1 MIYLFCRVI
10 FYKVPEMINYL
21 PPPPPN
27 PLYFIFKILIHHIR
41 DCLPE
46 IKAKL
51 NGMMLR
57 IQQELVELGSTTEG
71 LNGSTLGATMLTL
84 LSKFASNFQAIVDG
98 KGSSPDG
105 QEMNELYGGARIS
118 YIFHEMFAQSL
129 SGIDPFDGLT
139 DRDICTAIYNANGTR
154 PSLFVPE
161 MSFDLL
167 VRRQIARLEQ
177 PGLQCADLVFDEM
190 QRMAIQCEGMDLMR
204 VPALKEA
211 VIEVI
216 PSVLRNCMEPTQ
228 NMICN
233 LIKVELGYINTNH
246 PDFIGG
252 SRAVAQLV
260 ECEGSG
266 KPSRAPRPLSPLM
279 SAPNQR
285 AGANAASSSGSFSS
299 HSKSG
304 MNDTK
309 SQSQSSSRTVN
320 GM

>member
-1 MIYLFCRVI
+1 M
-10 FYKVPEMINYL
+10 
-21 PPPPPN
+21 
-27 PLYFIFKILIHHIR
+27 
-41 DCLPE
+41 PE

-204 VPALKEA
+204 FPALKDA
-211 VIEVI
+211 VIEVVH
-216 PSVLRNCMEPTQ
+216 SVLRNCMEPTQ

-260 ECEGSG
+260 ECEDSG
-266 KPSRAPRPLSPLM
+266 NPYRAPRPLM